1 MRSFYRKYQQI
12 ILYLIFGVLTTLASL
27 SSFWL
32 LLKIMGPEQTLAI
45 NVFSW
50 LISVTFAFFT
60 NAKWVFNQDH
70 FKLNDLVEFFMS
82 RVATLFIE
90 EAILLIFVY
99 ILHFDAM
106 LIKLMAQIVVI
117 ILNYVLLKY
126 YVFK

>member
-1 MRSFYRKYQQI
+1 MRSFYRKYQQM
-12 ILYLIFGVLTTLASL
+12 ILYLIFGVLTTLVNL

-32 LLKIMGPEQTLAI
+32 LLKLMEPEQTLAI

-60 NAKWVFNQDH
+60 NAKWVFKQDY
-70 FKLNDLVEFFMS
+70 FKLSDLIEFFMS
-82 RVATLFIE
+82 RVATLIVE

-99 ILHFDAM
+99 VLHFDAM

-117 ILNYVLLKY
+117 ILNYVLSKY
-126 YVFK
+126 YIFK

>member
-12 ILYLIFGVLTTLASL
+12 ILYLIFGVLTTLVSL

-32 LLKIMGPEQTLAI
+32 LLKLMGPDQTLAI

-50 LISVTFAFFT
+50 LISIAFAFFT
-60 NAKWVFNQDH
+60 NAKWIFKQDY
-70 FKLNDLVEFFMS
+70 FKLSDLIEFVMS
-82 RVATLFIE
+82 RIATLFIE

-106 LIKLMAQIVVI
+106 LIKLIAQIVVI